1 MQKSWGFRDRESVG
15 RNRDETSD
23 EEPRLEFHNLELGS
37 SWMREQKKLMTMAM
51 AHIFNYAHLSNP
63 PPPPPFFFFCLFGNE
78 NMRAAHA
85 GFEGPT

>member
-37 SWMREQKKLMTMAM
+37 SWMREQKLMTMAM

-63 PPPPPFFFFCLFGNE
+63 PTLLFLLFLWKRE
-78 NMRAAHA
+78 HA
-85 GFEGPT
+85 RGTHWF